1 MARAAGAYIV
11 LDDGIL
17 KLYLE
22 RGGRSLLTNGDVTL
36 EHLRALIGMA
46 VLGGRVEVQRVDGVP
61 VMDSPVYAMLRESG
75 FSSTHR
81 GLVAYA
87 GRN

>member
-1 MARAAGAYIV
+1 
-11 LDDGIL
+11 
-17 KLYLE
+17 
-22 RGGRSLLTNGDVTL
+22 VTP

-61 VMDSPVYAMLRESG
+61 VMDSAVYAMLRESG

>member
-1 MARAAGAYIV
+1 
-11 LDDGIL
+11 
-17 KLYLE
+17 
-22 RGGRSLLTNGDVTL
+22 
-36 EHLRALIGMA
+36 LIGMA

>member
-1 MARAAGAYIV
+1 MGRTAGAYIV
-11 LDDGIL
+11 LDGGIL

-22 RGGRSLLTNGDVTL
+22 RGGRSLLTTGEVTPD
-36 EHLRALIGMA
+36 HLRALIGMA
-46 VLGGRVEVQRVDGVP
+46 ILSGKVEVQRVDGVP
-61 VMDSPVYAMLRESG
+61 VMDSPVYALLRESG

-87 GRN
+87 SRN